1 MRRNNRIVFTI
12 AAVFLLAVGAVWYF
26 INQMDAPRHFDG
38 QAAYQD
44 VVKQMSFGPRVPG
57 SPAHGLA
64 IKYILDELQKAGWDA
79 QIVEANV
86 NGASAKNILAKRGSG
101 PITLIGAHYDSR
113 RYADQDPDI
122 NHRTDP
128 VPGANDGASGV
139 AVMLELARTLP
150 RDLNK
155 QVWFLFIDL
164 EDQGDIQGQR
174 WAEGADAFAASLT
187 EKPEKVVILDM
198 IGDSSLNIY
207 YERNSSK
214 EIAQSIFET
223 AARLGYQDE
232 FIQQYK
238 YSMLDDHTPFLQR
251 NIPAVDLIDFDY
263 PYWHTTADTAD
274 KVSAKSLQIVGNTIW
289 TWLQQ

>member
-1 MRRNNRIVFTI
+1 MRRNFWIFFAI
-12 AAVFLLAVGAVWYF
+12 AAVILLAIGAVWYG
-26 INQMDAPRHFDG
+26 INQADAPHHFDG

-44 VVKQMSFGPRVPG
+44 VIKQVNFGPRVPG
-57 SPAHGLA
+57 TSAHA
-64 IKYILDELQKAGWDA
+64 QTVDYILDELRKAGWDA
-79 QIVEANV
+79 NIVEAND
-86 NGASAKNILAKRGSG
+86 NGLTAKNILAKRGTG

-113 RYADQDPDI
+113 RFADQDPDI
-122 NHRTDP
+122 SHRTDP

-150 RDLNK
+150 KNLNK

-164 EDQGDIQGQR
+164 EDQGDIQGQQ
-174 WAEGADAFAASLT
+174 WAEGANAFAASLT

-214 EIAQSIFET
+214 EISQSIFET
-223 AARLGYQDE
+223 AAQLGYQDE
-232 FIQQYK
+232 FIEQYK
-238 YSMLDDHTPFLQR
+238 YSMMDDHTPFLQR

-274 KVSAKSLQIVGNTIW
+274 KVSARSLQIVGDTIW
-289 TWLQQ
+289 TWLQK